1 MTLLS
6 RPIFDTEAKQQTHL
20 NNDNEKTNK
29 QTNNKRKKKKK
40 KQKERKKERIY
51 LISPKGTLSTKIT
64 PIKTQ
69 TCISYYTHI

>member
-40 KQKERKKERIY
+40 NRKKEREN
-51 LISPKGTLSTKIT
+51 LPN
-64 PIKTQ
+64 
-69 TCISYYTHI
+69 

>member
-29 QTNNKRKKKKK
+29 QTNNKRKKKK

>member
-40 KQKERKKERIY
+40 TERKKEREN
-51 LISPKGTLSTKIT
+51 LPN
-64 PIKTQ
+64 
-69 TCISYYTHI
+69 

>member
-40 KQKERKKERIY
+40 TERKKERIY